1 MIVPNEKVVKSAIKS
16 ALNSVAFECMDKL
29 KQRVKS
35 DLNNTTNFLER
46 SIAYDKANDSKL
58 ESEAGFLERV
68 WFAETLI
75 EGGERHPLD
84 KYIAVPIAAKS
95 NGKVS
100 KSMRPSKL
108 LTRKNVFFMEH
119 NGTKGIWK
127 IIKGVPRL
135 MYTLVP
141 VTDYNE
147 APYIDFEGVVDEVS
161 NSTLF
166 HSTYYNKITG
176 NK

>member
-1 MIVPNEKVVKSAIKS
+1 
-16 ALNSVAFECMDKL
+16 
-29 KQRVKS
+29 
-35 DLNNTTNFLER
+35 
-46 SIAYDKANDSKL
+46 
-58 ESEAGFLERV
+58 
-68 WFAETLI
+68 
-75 EGGERHPLD
+75 
-84 KYIAVPIAAKS
+84 
-95 NGKVS
+95 
-100 KSMRPSKL
+100 MRPSKL